1 MFDPHSLPAALR
13 EARDPLAAQAEDAGL
28 NATHVREQVLVDG
41 WLVRFANSRAKRA
54 RSINAIGAGV
64 LPLDEKIERA
74 QALFDAAGQP
84 LIFRVTPFSQPGNLD
99 AALAERGFEAFDEA
113 LVMLAGLDDLVAPDC
128 TLPIYEVGPR
138 EFAETA
144 GRLYGD
150 DAARIAV
157 DAERAEAFPGRGIRL
172 LLGEREAPVAAACVL
187 FDGRL
192 AGLYGVQTRE
202 DMRGR
207 GYATQL
213 VATLLQRARTAGASH
228 ACLQVG
234 GSNVGARSLYAR
246 FGFKERYAYWYRGT
260 PEGGH

>member
-41 WLVRFANSRAKRA
+41 CLVRFANSRAKRA

-113 LVMLAGLDDLVAPDC
+113 LVMLAGLDDIVA
-128 TLPIYEVGPR
+128 
-138 EFAETA
+138 
-144 GRLYGD
+144 
-150 DAARIAV
+150 
-157 DAERAEAFPGRGIRL
+157 
-172 LLGEREAPVAAACVL
+172 
-187 FDGRL
+187 
-192 AGLYGVQTRE
+192 
-202 DMRGR
+202 
-207 GYATQL
+207 
-213 VATLLQRARTAGASH
+213 
-228 ACLQVG
+228 
-234 GSNVGARSLYAR
+234 
-246 FGFKERYAYWYRGT
+246 
-260 PEGGH
+260 